1 MTPLQIVLPF
11 LQDIEEFVQSSGD
24 DGIVVFSLGSFI
36 NNITTEKANMVAA
49 ALAQIPQKVREEPWQ
64 VLLSIYF
71 SPVCLP
77 MQKKLFTSVE
87 VWFECQAGLCSSNIL
102 YLYCLR
108 KICFLNIYS
117 CL

>member
-1 MTPLQIVLPF
+1 MIPLQILSPF

-71 SPVCLP
+71 FPQFVCKYRKSFL
-77 MQKKLFTSVE
+77 QVWRCGLSVRQ
-87 VWFECQAGLCSSNIL
+87 VCAVQT
-102 YLYCLR
+102 YC
-108 KICFLNIYS
+108 ICIVFGKFVS
-117 CL
+117 